1 MEGSSSSRSGSIAV
15 SKKDWASPERIQ
27 RTTQPS
33 ASRAESSR
41 GVLMDSPSTISSRGR
56 DMKLQ
61 QGGTSRVTGGIP
73 PRHLPDAAVDFSF
86 GPALPRSLGPN
97 PRERRC
103 IHMPL
108 VKVKEDETFE
118 FALRRFKR
126 KCEKSGILS
135 ELKKR
140 QHYEKPSA
148 KRKRK
153 MLAAR
158 KKTLKRLAQERR
170 MIG

>member
-1 MEGSSSSRSGSIAV
+1 
-15 SKKDWASPERIQ
+15 
-27 RTTQPS
+27 
-33 ASRAESSR
+33 
-41 GVLMDSPSTISSRGR
+41 
-56 DMKLQ
+56 
-61 QGGTSRVTGGIP
+61 
-73 PRHLPDAAVDFSF
+73 
-86 GPALPRSLGPN
+86 
-97 PRERRC
+97 
-103 IHMPL
+103 MPL

-140 QHYEKPSA
+140 QHYEKPST

-158 KKTLKRLAQERR
+158 KKTLKRLAQECR